1 MYIPHKQQLQ
11 QQQLGPL
18 LDLTAVA
25 AGKKAKK
32 TVCALVP
39 YIYQVEEE
47 ARVEEKGEGDREGER
62 EKGGRRQLRSLL
74 FFLALSLS
82 LSLSLSSA

>member
-1 MYIPHKQQLQ
+1 M
-11 QQQLGPL
+11 
-18 LDLTAVA
+18 
-25 AGKKAKK
+25 
-32 TVCALVP
+32 
-39 YIYQVEEE
+39 EEE

-82 LSLSLSSA
+82 LSLFPRPEVKDYTTH